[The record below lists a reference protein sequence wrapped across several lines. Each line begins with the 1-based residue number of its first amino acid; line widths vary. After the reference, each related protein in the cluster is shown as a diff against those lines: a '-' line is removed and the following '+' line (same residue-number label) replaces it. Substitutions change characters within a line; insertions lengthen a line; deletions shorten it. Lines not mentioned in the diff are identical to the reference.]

1 MPAESSTAH
10 PPAVGAGSGA
20 FESTHWTVVLEA
32 AQQDSAA
39 GAAALASLCTMY
51 WYPIYAF
58 IRRSGRSAED
68 AEDLTQSFFERL
80 LEKNWLNSVTREGGR
95 FRSLL
100 LKAVKHFLINAH
112 DRSQTLKRGGG
123 RALLSTDARDP
134 EMRYQLEAVD
144 TLTPDRFFE
153 QKLACQTLE
162 RALARL
168 RQEYV
173 RAEKGALFEELKPF
187 LSGVARPVSQADLA
201 QRHGI
206 TVSAVSV
213 AVHRL
218 RKRYGE
224 LLRQEVARTVNDPQE
239 VDDELRHLLTVLG
252 PLLG

>member
-1 MPAESSTAH
+1 
-10 PPAVGAGSGA
+10 
-20 FESTHWTVVLEA
+20 
-32 AQQDSAA
+32 
-39 GAAALASLCTMY
+39 
-51 WYPIYAF
+51 
-58 IRRSGRSAED
+58 
-68 AEDLTQSFFERL
+68 
-80 LEKNWLNSVTREGGR
+80 
-95 FRSLL
+95 LL

-112 DRSQTLKRGGG
+112 DRSHTLKRGGG

-162 RALARL
+162 RALGPFAARVCS
-168 RQEYV
+168 RGKERPV
-173 RAEKGALFEELKPF
+173 RRTQTVPF
-187 LSGVARPVSQADLA
+187 RVARPVSQADLA